1 MKPSIAGALV
11 ALLLVQSCARAGDGP
26 DAPLAPELL
35 YRNSQCGGLDQPAVT
50 WIASPE
56 EWRRLYGLATNSRMN
71 PPPAPAV
78 DFSREGVLLIAMG
91 QRPAA
96 GYGLSLSD
104 TVTFDGGVL
113 TVWVDWREPLPGTR
127 QAQVV
132 TNPCLLVQLPSVAFT
147 RVRVVD
153 REDRVR
159 LDGSRQRSAEPADPD
174 DRRP

>member
-1 MKPSIAGALV
+1 
-11 ALLLVQSCARAGDGP
+11 
-26 DAPLAPELL
+26 
-35 YRNSQCGGLDQPAVT
+35 
-50 WIASPE
+50 
-56 EWRRLYGLATNSRMN
+56 MN
-71 PPPAPAV
+71 PPPASAV

-91 QRPAA
+91 QRPTA

-104 TVTFDGGVL
+104 TVTFEDGVL
-113 TVWVDWREPLPGTR
+113 TVWVDWREPPPGAR

-159 LDGSRQRSAEPADPD
+159 LEGSRQRSAEPGDPD

>member
-1 MKPSIAGALV
+1 MKPPIAGALA

-26 DAPLAPELL
+26 DAPPPPELL

-91 QRPAA
+91 QRPSS
-96 GYGLSLSD
+96 GYGLSLAGD
-104 TVTFDGGVL
+104 ATVRDGVL
-113 TVWVDWREPLPGTR
+113 TVPVDWREPPPGFL

-132 TNPCLLVQLPSVAFT
+132 TSPCLLLKVPATDVT
-147 RVRVVD
+147 RLRVMD
-153 REDRVR
+153 REGRIRLEGDR
-159 LDGSRQRSAEPADPD
+159 SQ
-174 DRRP
+174 